1 MPRKKKNKTKK
12 KGIHAVGSHSDL
24 RLTILD
30 AVIHRPLRIRVCLLC
45 KCTEGAIFACG
56 ILPEDILSTAFMM

>member
-1 MPRKKKNKTKK
+1 MPRKKKK